1 MAIKATFEWFVTKD
15 DEILLKTPE
24 GSFRILGNEGNMTMR
39 EFFMDGAKS
48 VLEKNAQNEQKDQET
63 NLKNIPLRLQLP
75 KISELPKEE
84 ACFFKTAEEFCK
96 DELVPEGWQICRGLI
111 QSVSRELTK
120 ISEPNNWPMV
130 IVPTDNG
137 RNKVYGFHYGAR
149 AILDKKLMKGELP
162 KLRKYGPSA
171 KAVQGTKQ

>member
-48 VLEKNAQNEQKDQET
+48 VLEKNAQNEQKDQEID
-63 NLKNIPLRLQLP
+63 LKNIPLKLQLP
-75 KISELPKEE
+75 KISELPDDEACLYKTSESFCKEE
-84 ACFFKTAEEFCK
+84 LAT
-96 DELVPEGWQICRGLI
+96 DGWRICRGLI

-120 ISEPNNWPMV
+120 ISEKGDWPMV
-130 IVPTDNG
+130 IIPTDHG
-137 RNKVYGFHYGAR
+137 RNKVYGFHEFAR
-149 AILDKKLMKGELP
+149 GLLIRELMKGGLP
-162 KLRKYGPSA
+162 KLRKYSLSPKTAQHA
-171 KAVQGTKQ
+171 KQ